1 MKRSTRN
8 SIVLSMALATF
19 SLSHGV
25 QAAQGLLDQGKS
37 VLGGSGASGA
47 AGLVGGLPLDQ
58 ITKLLQKQGYSNITG
73 LAPSASG
80 DTLQASALNSSGS
93 PVNLLINPKTG
104 GVLSALPK

>member
-37 VLGGSGASGA
+37 VLGGSGGPRLRDP
-47 AGLVGGLPLDQ
+47 GVRLDQ